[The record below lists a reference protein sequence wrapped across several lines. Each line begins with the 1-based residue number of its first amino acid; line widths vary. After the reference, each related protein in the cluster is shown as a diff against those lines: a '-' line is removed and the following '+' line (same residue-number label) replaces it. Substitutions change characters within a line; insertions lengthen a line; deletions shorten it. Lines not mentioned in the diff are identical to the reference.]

1 MGQFNIPSQFF
12 SHAWEVLALY
22 LIPIGGG
29 IPAGVLLAKS
39 RGLPW
44 VVSAVLYF
52 VSDIILAFVFE
63 PLMLLVIRLGKNS
76 KKMELFRAA
85 YKQSIRKT
93 TGTYSHVLSPLSLI
107 VISFGVD
114 PMTGRSIAKA
124 AGHGFVTGWLIAITG
139 DMFYFFLLMSSTLWL
154 NNILGNGTVTTLI
167 ILALMIGLPPT
178 IRRVREKSKSRIK
191 TSK

>member
-1 MGQFNIPSQFF
+1 VNLPTHFF
-12 SHAWEVLALY
+12 SNSWEVLALY

-39 RGLPW
+39 RGLHW

-52 VSDIILAFVFE
+52 ISDIILAFVFE

-76 KKMELFRAA
+76 KKMGLIREA

-93 TGTYSHVLSPLSLI
+93 TGTYGHVLSPLSLI

-114 PMTGRSIAKA
+114 PMTGRSVAKA

-139 DMFYFFLLMSSTLWL
+139 DMFYFLLLMSSTLWL
-154 NNILGNGTVTTLI
+154 NNILGNGTWTTLI

-178 IRRVREKSKSRIK
+178 LRRVRERFRSVIPPQK
-191 TSK
+191 